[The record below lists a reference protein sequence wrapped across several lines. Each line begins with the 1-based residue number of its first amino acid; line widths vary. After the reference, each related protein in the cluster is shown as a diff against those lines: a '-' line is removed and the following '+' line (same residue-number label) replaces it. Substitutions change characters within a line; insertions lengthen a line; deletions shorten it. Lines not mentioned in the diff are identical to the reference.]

1 MSVQTMNALAIR
13 GGKPLRSKPW
23 PLWPNYKEADYERL
37 RQVLESRAWGGIPF
51 PNRFASEFIESFTQR
66 LGAKHG
72 VLVANGTASLAIA
85 LRAMG
90 IRAGDEVITTG
101 YTWVGTAGA
110 ILQVNAVPVIV
121 DISPDS
127 YCIDPQQVENAITP
141 RTKAIIPVHLGN
153 QMADMDRI
161 MEIAA
166 RHQLKVL
173 EDCAHA
179 HFAEWRGRPAGT
191 LGNMGSYSFESSKI
205 MTSGEGGFLATNDT
219 ALWSRAMSLTN
230 CGRKEPPY
238 DHFEDR
244 SLGWNYR
251 VTDFQAAILI
261 GQLEIHDELYQQR
274 SRNAKKLAKGLQD
287 IGGFEPLPEDERVT
301 RRQYYEV
308 IFRYHPEQ
316 MRGVPRDTFLKAL
329 LAEGVEFEGDTFYP
343 PMNRDPL
350 FAVTADEFPSI
361 RERYGDRIRPESFS
375 LPVAERAA
383 FHESVWVHHSLISG
397 PSEDIDDILDA
408 VAKIKEHLDEL
419 GEDL

>member
-1 MSVQTMNALAIR
+1 MTLQTMNALALH
-13 GGKPLRSKPW
+13 GGQPVRNRPW
-23 PLWPNYKEADYERL
+23 PLWPHYKDADYERL

-51 PNRFASEFIESFTQR
+51 PNRFTSEFIQKFTAR
-66 LGAKHG
+66 LRAQHG

-121 DISPDS
+121 DISPHN
-127 YCIDPQQVENAITP
+127 YCIDPDQIENAITP
-141 RTKAIIPVHLGN
+141 RTRAIIPVHLGN

-161 MEIAA
+161 LDIAS
-166 RHQLKVL
+166 RHGLQVL

-179 HFAEWRGRPAGT
+179 HFAEWRGRAAGT
-191 LGNMGSYSFESSKI
+191 LGDMGSYSFESSKI
-205 MTSGEGGFLATNDT
+205 MTAGEGGFLATNDT

-238 DHFEDR
+238 DAFEGQ

-251 VTDFQAAILI
+251 ATDFQAAILI
-261 GQLEIHDELYQQR
+261 GQLEIEEDLY
-274 SRNAKKLAKGLQD
+274 SRRKQNAKKLADGLAQ
-287 IGGFEPLPEDERVT
+287 IGGFEPVREDARIT

-308 IFRYHPEQ
+308 IFRYRTEQ
-316 MRGVPRDTFLKAL
+316 MKGVPRDTFLKAL
-329 LAEGVEFEGDTFYP
+329 LAEGVEFEGNTFYP
-343 PMNRDPL
+343 PMNQDPL
-350 FAVTADEFPSI
+350 FAVSAEEYPAI
-361 RERYGDRIRPESFS
+361 RSRYGDRIQRDSFS

-383 FHESVWVHHSLISG
+383 FHEAVWVHHSLISDS
-397 PSEDIDDILDA
+397 PNDIDDILDA
-408 VAKIKEHLDEL
+408 VAKVRDHLDEL
-419 GEDL
+419 GYLS